1 MKKRSWTLTPFFLIF
16 SIAIFLMAAFS
27 YRWNIYI
34 FAIEMSIA
42 IVSIIVVFITGKYF
56 QSYIKAVVKSC
67 AKSIKGVNVTYLD
80 KFSIPV
86 VVAGEKGDVVWYNKC
101 FKDKICSGREAVG
114 DFVAQYTS
122 GITIERLVGAESSN
136 VSYGDRRY
144 TVIANEISDGA
155 ILYFIDDTNYKKIAQ
170 EYADSRPVVA
180 ILTFDNREEF
190 ERDYDDEQI
199 AHAVVIVENTL
210 QKWAMKNQ
218 ALYKKIAG
226 SKYLVLM
233 EERNYRN
240 LLEDKFSILEE
251 IKSLS
256 FPGGKEA
263 TVSIGVGRGGSSF
276 RDNEQQAR
284 KALEMALG
292 RGGDQAAVK
301 TGESYR
307 FFGGS
312 SSGYAKLD
320 KVRARVIAG
329 TLIDHIKACE
339 NVLIMGHA
347 NSDLD
352 CMGAAI
358 GLWSAITKAQ
368 KKPAHIVV
376 NQRQS
381 VAKPIID
388 SIKNAGNGN
397 MFMEP
402 NEAVM
407 SASDK
412 TLLIIVDTH
421 SPTFLESQELY
432 NKCKK
437 VVVIDHHRMMVNHID
452 NSLVFFHEPF
462 ASSASEMATELIQYM
477 GENVLTRLEAE
488 ALLAGIMLDTKN
500 FVLKTGV
507 RTFEAAAYLRQCGA
521 DTVEVKRL
529 FSNSIDSYKTKY
541 QIISQAEIYNS
552 CAIACADESNGDV
565 RVTAAQAAD
574 ELLSLHDV
582 VASFVIFQNADSI
595 SISARSLGDL
605 NVQLIMEQMGGG
617 GHMTMAGA
625 QFKNTKISEVRE
637 KLVDIISK
645 IDIKKE
651 KAKEE
656 EN

>member
-1 MKKRSWTLTPFFLIF
+1 MKKRSWTLTPFFLVF
-16 SIAIFLMAAFS
+16 SVAIMLMAAFS

-42 IVSIIVVFITGKYF
+42 IVSIIVVFLTGKFF
-56 QSYIKAVVKSC
+56 QSYIKAVVKSS
-67 AKSIKGVNVTYLD
+67 AKSLKGVNVTYLD

-86 VVAGEKGDVVWYNKC
+86 VVAGEKGDVVWYNKY
-101 FKDKICSGREAVG
+101 FKKNICQGREAVG
-114 DFVAQYTS
+114 DFITQYTS
-122 GITIERLVGAESSN
+122 GLSVERLVAADSSN
-136 VSYGDRRY
+136 VSYGERRY

-155 ILYFIDDTNYKKIAQ
+155 VLYFIDDTNYKKMAQ
-170 EYADSRPVVA
+170 EYADTRPVIA

-190 ERDYDDEQI
+190 ERDYDDEQL

-210 QKWAMKNQ
+210 QKWAMKNK
-218 ALYKKIAG
+218 AMYKKIEG

-233 EERNYRN
+233 EERNYRD

-251 IKSLS
+251 IKALS

-263 TVSIGVGRGGSSF
+263 TVSIGVGRGSNGY
-276 RDNEQQAR
+276 RENEIQAR

-307 FFGGS
+307 FFGGGT
-312 SSGYAKLD
+312 SGYAKLD

-352 CMGAAI
+352 CIGAAVGI
-358 GLWSAITKAQ
+358 WSAVTKTQ

-381 VAKPIID
+381 VATQIIE
-388 SIKNAGNGN
+388 SMKSAGNSN

-402 NEAVM
+402 DEALM

-421 SPTFLESQELY
+421 SPTFLESVELY
-432 NKCKK
+432 EKCKK
-437 VVVIDHHRMMVNHID
+437 IVVIDHHRMMVNHID

-477 GENVLTRLEAE
+477 GENILTRLEAD

-541 QIISQAEIYNS
+541 QIVSQSEIYNS
-552 CAIACADESNGDV
+552 CAIACADDLGGDV

-582 VASFVIFQNADSI
+582 VASFVLYQNGDEI
-595 SISARSLGDL
+595 CISARSLGDM

-625 QFKNTKISEVRE
+625 QIKNSKMSEARE

-645 IDIKKE
+645 IDIKKV
-651 KAKEE
+651 KEE
-656 EN
+656 ER

>member
-1 MKKRSWTLTPFFLIF
+1 MKKRAWTLTPFFLIF
-16 SIAIFLMAAFS
+16 SVAIFIMAAFS

-34 FAIEMSIA
+34 FAIEISIG
-42 IVSIIVVFITGKYF
+42 IVSIIAVFVTGKYF
-56 QSYIKAVVKSC
+56 QSYIKSVVKGC
-67 AKSIKGVNVTYLD
+67 AKSLKGVNVTYLE
-80 KFSIPV
+80 KFSVPI
-86 VVAGEKGDVVWYNKC
+86 VVAGEKGDVVWYNKL
-101 FKDKICSGREAVG
+101 FRNRICQGREAVG
-114 DFVAQYTS
+114 DFVTQYTS
-122 GITIERLVGAESSN
+122 GISVEKLTTAESTN
-136 VSYGDRRY
+136 VSYGDRKY
-144 TVIANEISDGA
+144 TVIANEVSDGA
-155 ILYFIDDTNYKKIAQ
+155 ILYFIDDTKYKKIAA
-170 EYADSRPVVA
+170 EYTNSRPVVA
-180 ILTFDNREEF
+180 LLTFDNREEF
-190 ERDYDDEQI
+190 ERDYNDEQT
-199 AHAVVIVENTL
+199 AHAIVIVENTL
-210 QKWAMKNQ
+210 QKWASKNQ
-218 ALYKKIAG
+218 ALYKKLTDG
-226 SKYLVLM
+226 KYLVLM
-233 EERNYRN
+233 EERNFRA
-240 LLEDKFSILEE
+240 LLDDKFAILED
-251 IKSLS
+251 IKALS

-263 TVSIGVGRGGSSF
+263 TVSIGVGRGGKSY
-276 RDNEQQAR
+276 RENELQAR

-301 TGESYR
+301 TGDSYQ
-307 FFGGS
+307 FFGGGS
-312 SSGYAKLD
+312 NGYAKLD

-329 TLIDHIKACE
+329 TLIDHIKSSE

-352 CMGAAI
+352 CIGAAI
-358 GLWSAITKAQ
+358 GIWCAVTKAQ

-376 NQRQS
+376 NQAQTL
-381 VAKPIID
+381 AMPIID
-388 SIKNAGNGN
+388 SMKEAGNSN

-402 NEAVM
+402 EEAIM

-421 SPTFLESQELY
+421 SPTFLESVALY
-432 NKCKK
+432 KKCKS

-452 NSLVFFHEPF
+452 NSVVFFHEPF

-477 GENVLTRLEAE
+477 GDNILTRLEAE

-552 CAIACADESNGDV
+552 CAIACADELSGDV

-582 VASFVIFQNADSI
+582 VASFVIFI
-595 SISARSLGDL
+595 SGDQISVSARSLGDL
-605 NVQLIMEQMGGG
+605 NVQLVMEQMGGG

-625 QFKNTKISEVRE
+625 QITGSTMSEVRE
-637 KLVDIISK
+637 KLVDIVSK
-645 IDIKKE
+645 IDIKKV
-651 KAKEE
+651 KEE
-656 EN
+656 VK

>member
-1 MKKRSWTLTPFFLIF
+1 MKKKSWTLTPFFLIF
-16 SIAIFLMAAFS
+16 SVAILVMAAFS

-34 FAIEMSIA
+34 FAIEMSVG
-42 IVSIIVVFITGKYF
+42 IVSIIAVFITSKYF
-56 QSYIKAVVKSC
+56 QSYIKSVVKGS
-67 AKSIKGVNVTYLD
+67 AKSLKGVNVTYLE
-80 KFSIPV
+80 KFSVPV
-86 VVAGEKGDVVWYNKC
+86 VVAGEKGDVVWYNKL
-101 FKDKICSGREAVG
+101 FRNRICQGREAVG
-114 DFVAQYTS
+114 DFVTQYTS
-122 GITIERLVGAESSN
+122 GISVEQLTAAESTN
-136 VSYGDRRY
+136 VSYGDRKY
-144 TVIANEISDGA
+144 TVIANEVTDGA
-155 ILYFIDDTNYKKIAQ
+155 ILYFIDDTKYKTIAA
-170 EYADSRPVVA
+170 EYTNSRPVVA
-180 ILTFDNREEF
+180 LLTFDNREEF
-190 ERDYDDEQI
+190 ERDYNDEQT
-199 AHAVVIVENTL
+199 AHAIVIVENTL
-210 QKWAMKNQ
+210 QKWASKNQ
-218 ALYKKIAG
+218 ALYKKLTDG
-226 SKYLVLM
+226 KYLVLM
-233 EERNYRN
+233 EERNFRA
-240 LLEDKFSILEE
+240 LLDDKFAILEE
-251 IKSLS
+251 IKALS

-263 TVSIGVGRGGSSF
+263 TVSIGVGRGGKSY
-276 RDNEQQAR
+276 RENELQAR

-301 TGESYR
+301 TGDSYQ
-307 FFGGS
+307 FFGGG

-329 TLIDHIKACE
+329 TLIDHIKSSE

-352 CMGAAI
+352 CIGAAI
-358 GLWSAITKAQ
+358 GIWSAVTKAQ

-376 NQRQS
+376 NQSQTL
-381 VAKPIID
+381 AMPIID
-388 SIKNAGNGN
+388 SMKAAGNGN

-402 NEAVM
+402 EEAIM
-407 SASDK
+407 AASDK

-421 SPTFLESQELY
+421 SPTFLESVALY
-432 NKCKK
+432 QKCKS

-452 NSLVFFHEPF
+452 NSVVFFHEPF

-477 GENVLTRLEAE
+477 GDNILTRLEAE

-552 CAIACADESNGDV
+552 CAIACADELSGDV
-565 RVTAAQAAD
+565 RVTASQAAD

-582 VASFVIFQNADSI
+582 VASFVIFVNGDQI

-605 NVQLIMEQMGGG
+605 NVQLVMEQMGGG

-625 QFKNTKISEVRE
+625 QITGSTMSEVRE
-637 KLVDIISK
+637 RLVDIVSK
-645 IDIKKE
+645 IDIKKV
-651 KAKEE
+651 KEE
-656 EN
+656 VK

>member
-42 IVSIIVVFITGKYF
+42 IVSIIVVFLTGKFF
-56 QSYIKAVVKSC
+56 QSYIKSVVKSS
-67 AKSIKGVNVTYLD
+67 AKSLKGVNVTYLD

-86 VVAGEKGDVVWYNKC
+86 VVAGEKGDVVWYNKY
-101 FKDKICSGREAVG
+101 FKSNICQGREAVG
-114 DFVAQYTS
+114 DFVTQYTS
-122 GITIERLVGAESSN
+122 GIPIERLVAAESSN

-144 TVIANEISDGA
+144 TVLANEISDGA
-155 ILYFIDDTNYKKIAQ
+155 ILYFIDDTNYKKIAE

-180 ILTFDNREEF
+180 MLTFDNREEF
-190 ERDYDDEQI
+190 ERDYDDEQL

-210 QKWAMKNQ
+210 QKWAMKNK
-218 ALYKKIAG
+218 AMYKKISG
-226 SKYLVLM
+226 DKYLVLM
-233 EERNYRN
+233 EERNFRD

-251 IKSLS
+251 IKALS

-263 TVSIGVGRGGSSF
+263 TVSIGVGRGGKGY
-276 RDNEQQAR
+276 RENELQAR

-307 FFGGS
+307 FFGGG

-329 TLIDHIKACE
+329 TLIDHIKAAD

-352 CMGAAI
+352 CIGAAI
-358 GLWSAITKAQ
+358 GIWSAVTKTQ

-376 NQRQS
+376 NQKQS
-381 VAKPIID
+381 VATQIIE
-388 SIKNAGNGN
+388 SMKNAGNGN

-402 NEAVM
+402 NEAVV
-407 SASDK
+407 SAGDK

-421 SPTFLESQELY
+421 SPTFLESVELY
-432 NKCKK
+432 EKCKK
-437 VVVIDHHRMMVNHID
+437 IVVIDHHRMMVNHID

-477 GENVLTRLEAE
+477 GDNILTRLEAE

-541 QIISQAEIYNS
+541 QIVSQAEIYNS
-552 CAIACADESNGDV
+552 CAIACADDLGSDV

-582 VASFVIFQNADSI
+582 VASFVIYQNSDTI
-595 SISARSLGDL
+595 CISARSLGDV

-625 QFKNTKISEVRE
+625 QLKNSKMSEVRE

-645 IDIKKE
+645 IDIKKV
-651 KAKEE
+651 KE
-656 EN
+656 NDI

>member
-1 MKKRSWTLTPFFLIF
+1 
-16 SIAIFLMAAFS
+16 
-27 YRWNIYI
+27 
-34 FAIEMSIA
+34 
-42 IVSIIVVFITGKYF
+42 
-56 QSYIKAVVKSC
+56 
-67 AKSIKGVNVTYLD
+67 
-80 KFSIPV
+80 
-86 VVAGEKGDVVWYNKC
+86 
-101 FKDKICSGREAVG
+101 
-114 DFVAQYTS
+114 
-122 GITIERLVGAESSN
+122 
-136 VSYGDRRY
+136 
-144 TVIANEISDGA
+144 
-155 ILYFIDDTNYKKIAQ
+155 
-170 EYADSRPVVA
+170 
-180 ILTFDNREEF
+180 
-190 ERDYDDEQI
+190 
-199 AHAVVIVENTL
+199 
-210 QKWAMKNQ
+210 
-218 ALYKKIAG
+218 
-226 SKYLVLM
+226 M
-233 EERNYRN
+233 EERNFRD

-251 IKSLS
+251 IKALS

-263 TVSIGVGRGGSSF
+263 TVSIGVGRGGKGY
-276 RDNEQQAR
+276 RENELQAR

-307 FFGGS
+307 FFGGG

-329 TLIDHIKACE
+329 TLIDHIKAAD

-352 CMGAAI
+352 CIGAAI
-358 GLWSAITKAQ
+358 GIWSAVTKTQ

-376 NQRQS
+376 NQKQS
-381 VAKPIID
+381 VATQIIE
-388 SIKNAGNGN
+388 SMKNAGNGN

-402 NEAVM
+402 DEAVV
-407 SASDK
+407 SAGDK

-421 SPTFLESQELY
+421 SPTFLESVELY
-432 NKCKK
+432 EKCKK
-437 VVVIDHHRMMVNHID
+437 IVVIDHHRMMVNHID

-477 GENVLTRLEAE
+477 GDNILTRLEAE

-541 QIISQAEIYNS
+541 QIVSQAEIYNS
-552 CAIACADESNGDV
+552 CAIACADDLGSDV

-582 VASFVIFQNADSI
+582 VASFVIYQNSDTI
-595 SISARSLGDL
+595 CISARSLGDV

-625 QFKNTKISEVRE
+625 QLKNSKMSEVRE

-645 IDIKKE
+645 IDIKKV
-651 KAKEE
+651 KE
-656 EN
+656 NDI

>member
-1 MKKRSWTLTPFFLIF
+1 MKKKSWTLTPFFLIF
-16 SIAIFLMAAFS
+16 SVAILVMAAFS

-34 FAIEMSIA
+34 FAIEMSVGI
-42 IVSIIVVFITGKYF
+42 ISIIAVFITSKYF
-56 QSYIKAVVKSC
+56 QSYIKSVVKGS
-67 AKSIKGVNVTYLD
+67 AKSLKGVNVTYLE
-80 KFSIPV
+80 KFSVPV
-86 VVAGEKGDVVWYNKC
+86 VVAGEKGDVVWYNKL
-101 FKDKICSGREAVG
+101 FRNRICQGREAVG
-114 DFVAQYTS
+114 DFVTQYTS
-122 GITIERLVGAESSN
+122 GISVEQLTAAESTN
-136 VSYGDRRY
+136 VSYGDRKY
-144 TVIANEISDGA
+144 TVIANEVADGA
-155 ILYFIDDTNYKKIAQ
+155 ILYFIDDTKYKKIAA
-170 EYADSRPVVA
+170 EYTNSRPVVA
-180 ILTFDNREEF
+180 LLTFDNREEF
-190 ERDYDDEQI
+190 ERDYNDEQT
-199 AHAVVIVENTL
+199 AHAIVIVENTL
-210 QKWAMKNQ
+210 QKWASKNQ
-218 ALYKKIAG
+218 ALYKKLTDG
-226 SKYLVLM
+226 KYLVLM
-233 EERNYRN
+233 EERNFRA
-240 LLEDKFSILEE
+240 LLDDKFAILEE
-251 IKSLS
+251 IKALG

-263 TVSIGVGRGGSSF
+263 TVSIGVGRGGKSY
-276 RDNEQQAR
+276 RENELQAR

-301 TGESYR
+301 TGDSYQ
-307 FFGGS
+307 FFGGG

-329 TLIDHIKACE
+329 TLIDHIKSSE

-352 CMGAAI
+352 CIGAAI
-358 GLWSAITKAQ
+358 GIWSAVTKAQ

-376 NQRQS
+376 NQSQTL
-381 VAKPIID
+381 AMPIID
-388 SIKNAGNGN
+388 SMKAAGNGN

-402 NEAVM
+402 EEAIM
-407 SASDK
+407 AASDK

-421 SPTFLESQELY
+421 SPTFLESVALY
-432 NKCKK
+432 QKCKS

-452 NSLVFFHEPF
+452 NSVVFFHEPF

-477 GENVLTRLEAE
+477 GDNILTRLEAE

-552 CAIACADESNGDV
+552 CAIACADELSGDV
-565 RVTAAQAAD
+565 RVTASQAAD

-582 VASFVIFQNADSI
+582 VASFVIFVNGDQI

-605 NVQLIMEQMGGG
+605 NVQLVMEQMGGG

-625 QFKNTKISEVRE
+625 QITGSTMSELRE
-637 KLVDIISK
+637 RLVDIVSK
-645 IDIKKE
+645 IDIKKV
-651 KAKEE
+651 KEE
-656 EN
+656 VK

>member
-1 MKKRSWTLTPFFLIF
+1 MKKRAWTLTPFFLIF
-16 SIAIFLMAAFS
+16 SVAIFIMAAFS

-34 FAIEMSIA
+34 FAIEISIG
-42 IVSIIVVFITGKYF
+42 IVSIIAVFVTGKYF
-56 QSYIKAVVKSC
+56 QSYIKSVVKGC
-67 AKSIKGVNVTYLD
+67 AKSLKGVNVTYLE
-80 KFSIPV
+80 KFSVPI
-86 VVAGEKGDVVWYNKC
+86 VVAGEKGDVVWYNKL
-101 FKDKICSGREAVG
+101 FRNRICQGREAVG
-114 DFVAQYTS
+114 DFVTQYTS
-122 GITIERLVGAESSN
+122 GISVEKLTTAESTN
-136 VSYGDRRY
+136 VSYGDRKY
-144 TVIANEISDGA
+144 TVIANEVSDGA
-155 ILYFIDDTNYKKIAQ
+155 ILYFIDDTKYKKIAA
-170 EYADSRPVVA
+170 EYTNSRPVVA
-180 ILTFDNREEF
+180 LLTFDNREEF
-190 ERDYDDEQI
+190 ERDYNDEQT
-199 AHAVVIVENTL
+199 AHAIVIVENTL
-210 QKWAMKNQ
+210 QKWASKNQ
-218 ALYKKIAG
+218 ALYKKLTDG
-226 SKYLVLM
+226 KYLVLM
-233 EERNYRN
+233 EERNFRA
-240 LLEDKFSILEE
+240 LLDDKFAILED
-251 IKSLS
+251 IKALS

-263 TVSIGVGRGGSSF
+263 TVSIGVGRGGKSY
-276 RDNEQQAR
+276 RENELQAR

-301 TGESYR
+301 TGDSYQ
-307 FFGGS
+307 FFGGG

-329 TLIDHIKACE
+329 TLIDHIKSSE

-352 CMGAAI
+352 CIGAAI
-358 GLWSAITKAQ
+358 GIWCAVTKAQ

-376 NQRQS
+376 NQAQTL
-381 VAKPIID
+381 AMPIID
-388 SIKNAGNGN
+388 SMKEAGNSN

-402 NEAVM
+402 EEAIM

-421 SPTFLESQELY
+421 SPTFLESVALY
-432 NKCKK
+432 KKCKS

-452 NSLVFFHEPF
+452 NSVVFFHEPF

-477 GENVLTRLEAE
+477 GDNILTRLEAE

-552 CAIACADESNGDV
+552 CAIACADELSGDV

-582 VASFVIFQNADSI
+582 VASFVIFI
-595 SISARSLGDL
+595 SGDQISVSARSLGDL
-605 NVQLIMEQMGGG
+605 NVQLVMEQMGGG

-625 QFKNTKISEVRE
+625 QITGSTMSEVRE
-637 KLVDIISK
+637 KLVDIVSK
-645 IDIKKE
+645 IDIKKV
-651 KAKEE
+651 KEE
-656 EN
+656 VK